1 SVGRISERTREDR
14 DPSTTSPSHSPSL
27 DASPGAL
34 PSSSSSSIAYT
45 QNETSYYHLLQLKQQ
60 RKRLFRR
67 LK

>member
-1 SVGRISERTREDR
+1 SRSDQREDER
-14 DPSTTSPSHSPSL
+14 GPRPVHYQAVSFSL
-27 DASPGAL
+27 VGCSSPGAL
-34 PSSSSSSIAYT
+34 PSSSSFFLAYT